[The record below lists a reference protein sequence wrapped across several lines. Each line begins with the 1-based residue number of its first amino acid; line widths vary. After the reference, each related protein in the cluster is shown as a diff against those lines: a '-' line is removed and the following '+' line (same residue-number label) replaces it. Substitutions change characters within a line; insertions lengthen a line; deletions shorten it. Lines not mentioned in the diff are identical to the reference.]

1 MRRHAVR
8 AKWLPYF
15 TIDELQKY
23 EAVLDRVL
31 ELVVLLN
38 DDMTHAIEA
47 LDLTPSRTHL
57 LWELGQGGPVTQ
69 RVLAD
74 ALKVTPRAV
83 TGLVDA
89 LVESG
94 FVTREPHPADRRA
107 RLVTFTPEGKKLI
120 ANLQRDHRAL
130 ARALF
135 GSMSHREFDSFARG
149 LGDVITSL
157 RAHLA
162 STGAR
167 PRAGGGRPG

>member
-1 MRRHAVR
+1 M
-8 AKWLPYF
+8 
-15 TIDELQKY
+15 
-23 EAVLDRVL
+23 LDRVL

-38 DDMTHAIEA
+38 DDMTQAIEA

-57 LWELGQGGPVTQ
+57 LWELGQRGPVTQ
-69 RVLAD
+69 RVLAE

-94 FVTREPHPADRRA
+94 LVTREPHPTDRRA
-107 RLVTFTPEGKKLI
+107 TLVTFTPEGKRLI
-120 ANLQRDHRAL
+120 GQLKRDHRAL

-135 GSMSHREFDSFARG
+135 RPMSRREFDCFARG
-149 LGDVITSL
+149 LDDVITSL

-162 STGAR
+162 STGTRSRAPTSA
-167 PRAGGGRPG
+167 PRAH